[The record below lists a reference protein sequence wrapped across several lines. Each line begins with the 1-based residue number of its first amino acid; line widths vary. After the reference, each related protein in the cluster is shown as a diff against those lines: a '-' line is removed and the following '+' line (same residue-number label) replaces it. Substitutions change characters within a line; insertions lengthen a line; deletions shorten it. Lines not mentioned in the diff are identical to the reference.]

1 MVTALSKKWKCPLGA
16 IKVEAKALEA
26 SVNFSRDVGIWDA
39 EFKSDLLVIYNALQ
53 GQVSLPSSVANML
66 TGIMNQASLFRQW
79 KFSHTKWQGN
89 VPAHVLAQH
98 AKNVE
103 DYVAWLEECPSM
115 IEHVCAQDRLVV
127 VHSDIQ

>member
-1 MVTALSKKWKCPLGA
+1 M
-16 IKVEAKALEA
+16 
-26 SVNFSRDVGIWDA
+26 
-39 EFKSDLLVIYNALQ
+39 IYNALQ
-53 GQVSLPSSVANML
+53 GQVSLPSSVANVL

-79 KFSHTKWQGN
+79 KFSHTKQQGN

-103 DYVAWLEECPSM
+103 DYVTWLEECPSM

-127 VHSDIQ
+127 VHYDIQ